1 MISFTVSWLGLSA
14 VKGRPKNS
22 TSLLLLVNDQILHVL
37 CGSSLVN
44 DTNSSTIMGGLK
56 AQSGEAKSRTI
67 ITRIFRAH
75 FALWYQLI
83 NS

>member
-44 DTNSSTIMGGLK
+44 DTNSSTIMGRLK
-56 AQSGEAKSRTI
+56 VRVGEEKSRAI
-67 ITRIFRAH
+67 IARIFRAH